1 MYRFFVPPSSIK
13 GRRATMEGEVAHRVG
28 RVLRMSPGDEI
39 VLLDNSGDEYTVRLT
54 GFTKDVVEGDVVSV
68 DRASIETAIEITLYQ
83 GMVKGDKFQW
93 VQQKG
98 TELGVSNFVPL
109 MCHRSIPK
117 ERASWRESRYP
128 GWSKTVTEAAEQ
140 SRRCLLP
147 ELRPPMDFKDACEE
161 AQGSG
166 LSIMPWER
174 EGARGLRSALQGT
187 RPNHVNIFIGPE
199 GGFEEWEATY
209 ALSRGVVLVS
219 LGKRILRS
227 ETAGIATV
235 AAVQYEVGELGG

>member
-13 GRRATMEGEVAHRVG
+13 GRRATLEGEVAHRVG

-93 VQQKG
+93 VLQKG

-140 SRRCLLP
+140 SRGACFLNCGRLWTSRTPVRKRRVLDYPLCHGSEKVPGACALRC
-147 ELRPPMDFKDACEE
+147 R
-161 AQGSG
+161 AQGQIT
-166 LSIMPWER
+166 SIY
-174 EGARGLRSALQGT
+174 S
-187 RPNHVNIFIGPE
+187 
-199 GGFEEWEATY
+199 
-209 ALSRGVVLVS
+209 
-219 LGKRILRS
+219 
-227 ETAGIATV
+227 
-235 AAVQYEVGELGG
+235 